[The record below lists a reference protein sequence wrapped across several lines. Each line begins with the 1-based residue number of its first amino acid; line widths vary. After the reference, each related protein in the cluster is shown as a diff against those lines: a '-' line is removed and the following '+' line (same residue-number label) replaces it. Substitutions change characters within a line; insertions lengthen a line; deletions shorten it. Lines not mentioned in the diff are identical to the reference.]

1 MGDEL
6 EALGGRARALGLP
19 VILKQSFEL
28 QIDLRVKTD
37 VCPSF
42 LSSSLPT
49 LKGLLH
55 LGPGGL
61 LPRSQ
66 EESAAAGVGH
76 REWLGMSPAGSCR
89 MRQGVGGEG
98 G

>member
-55 LGPGGL
+55 LGPGGFYHGA
-61 LPRSQ
+61 RRRARQ
-66 EESAAAGVGH
+66 
-76 REWLGMSPAGSCR
+76 PAWGT
-89 MRQGVGGEG
+89 GNGWG
-98 G
+98 